1 MAGADDDGIKIGH
14 DIRTLA
20 FGHWHSYRAEAPADP
35 RRSRNRENR
44 TLPDRGTIWEP
55 EYRLR
60 WDARIPMVGQ
70 YVGGPMVAST
80 MVALTING
88 ESKTVDAPADMPL
101 LWVLRDLLGMT
112 GTKFGCGIA
121 QCGACT
127 VHLDGKPV
135 RSCLLPVGAIGNR
148 AITTIEGVGS
158 TPSGAKV
165 QKAWLDL
172 EVIQCGYCQS
182 GQIMSAAALLEDTP
196 HPDDADIDAAMAGNI
211 CRCGTYV
218 RIREAIKRAA
228 DGQA

>member
-1 MAGADDDGIKIGH
+1 MITIEVNGTSRQTNIEAD
-14 DIRTLA
+14 T
-20 FGHWHSYRAEAPADP
+20 
-35 RRSRNRENR
+35 
-44 TLPDRGTIWEP
+44 
-55 EYRLR
+55 
-60 WDARIPMVGQ
+60 
-70 YVGGPMVAST
+70 
-80 MVALTING
+80 
-88 ESKTVDAPADMPL
+88 PL
-101 LWVLRDLLGMT
+101 LWVLRDIVGLT

-127 VHLDGKPV
+127 VHLGGKAV

-148 AITTIEGVGS
+148 TITTIEGVGA